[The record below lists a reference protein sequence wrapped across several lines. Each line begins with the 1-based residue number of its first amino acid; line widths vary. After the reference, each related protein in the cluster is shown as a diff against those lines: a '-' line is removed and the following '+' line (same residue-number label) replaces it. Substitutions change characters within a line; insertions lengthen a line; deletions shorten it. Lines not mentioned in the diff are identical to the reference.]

1 MRFIRVQFDAYNRQF
16 KLADRELASQ
26 MEDGGMYLIAD
37 LSPSD
42 FLPAEELDLLEA
54 DHIPA

>member
-1 MRFIRVQFDAYNRQF
+1 MRFIRVQFDANDRQF
-16 KLADRELASQ
+16 KPADRELASQ
-26 MEDGGMYLIAD
+26 TEDGGMYLIAD

-54 DHIPA
+54 DHVLA